1 MEDKVADVAIVGAG
15 VIGLAHAYMAA
26 RQGLKVVIF
35 DKDDF
40 AVGASVRNFGL
51 IWPIGQDPS
60 VGLKYAM
67 RSRTHWV
74 EVAAKAGFWINQNGS
89 LHVAH
94 HQDEWDV
101 MDEFMSKNRNELFDI
116 QLLSAASTLQKSE
129 VVRSKG
135 LRGSLWSATEC
146 TVNPRE
152 AIRRI
157 PLWLQEK
164 YGVVLKFGQKV
175 KEIALPKINT
185 SKESWKVGKV
195 FICNGADFQ
204 SLYPAAFEAQNLVK
218 CSLQMMKASIG
229 GEQDLIG
236 PSLCGGLTLRH
247 YTSFKNCKSLAS
259 LSDRF
264 DRENPLFKK
273 HGIHV
278 LVSQHANG
286 DITIGDSHHY
296 NSTVE
301 PFNDNFIDGLILKY
315 LHTFTSFNNLN
326 LKEHWQGVYAKHESE
341 VFCRVESDHGVTIV
355 NGFGGAGMTLSF
367 GVAEESIAKM
377 L

>member
-1 MEDKVADVAIVGAG
+1 MEDRVADVAIIGAG

-35 DKDDF
+35 DKDEF

-51 IWPIGQDPS
+51 IWPIGQHPL
-60 VGLKYAM
+60 VGLEYAM
-67 RSRTHWV
+67 RSRAHWI

-94 HQDEWDV
+94 HRDEWEV
-101 MDEFMSKNRNELFDI
+101 MEEFMANNRNEVFDI

-129 VVRSKG
+129 VVKAKG
-135 LRGSLWSATEC
+135 LKGSLWSATEC

-157 PLWLQEK
+157 PFWLQEK
-164 YGVVLKFGQKV
+164 YGVVLKFGQMV
-175 KEIALPKINT
+175 REISVPKINT
-185 SKESWKVGKV
+185 SKEEWKVERV
-195 FICNGADFQ
+195 FVCNGADFQ
-204 SLYPAAFEAQNLVK
+204 SLYPEVFDKQNLIK

-229 GEQDLIG
+229 GERDLIG

-247 YTSFKNCKSLAS
+247 YASFMNCQSLDS

-278 LVSQHANG
+278 LVSQHAEG

-296 NSTVE
+296 NNAVE

-326 LKEHWQGVYAKHESE
+326 LKEHWQGVYAKLESE
-341 VFCRVESDHGVTIV
+341 IFSRVKADHGVTIV

-367 GVAEESIAKM
+367 GVAEESIDKI